1 MGRVT
6 PDRKNKNEKMGCGM
20 ALLIGI
26 SRGKHV
32 QIGDYALAFLGR
44 EQEDE
49 RRFLFR
55 LSRPDEPPTE
65 LAIAKD
71 DPVCLFDEV
80 IIKVVADSKHSHS
93 TAVRLRI
100 EADKTIPITRPDS
113 N

>member
-1 MGRVT
+1 
-6 PDRKNKNEKMGCGM
+6 M

-32 QIGDYALAFLGR
+32 QIGNYSLAFLGR
-44 EQEDE
+44 EQEDQ

-55 LSRPDEPPTE
+55 LSHPDEPPTD

-71 DPVCLFDEV
+71 DPVCLFGEV
-80 IIKVVADSKHSHS
+80 IIKVIADSQFSRNA
-93 TAVRLRI
+93 AVRLRI
-100 EADKTIPITRPDS
+100 EADKIIPITRPDD

>member
-1 MGRVT
+1 
-6 PDRKNKNEKMGCGM
+6 M

-32 QIGDYALAFLGR
+32 QIGNYSLAFLGR

-71 DPVCLFDEV
+71 NPVRLFGEV
-80 IIKVVADSKHSHS
+80 IIKVIADNKYSGNA
-93 TAVRLRI
+93 AVRLRI
-100 EADKTIPITRPDS
+100 EADKTIPITRPDD

>member
-1 MGRVT
+1 
-6 PDRKNKNEKMGCGM
+6 M

-32 QIGDYALAFLGR
+32 QIGNYSLAFLGR
-44 EQEDE
+44 EQEDQ

-55 LSRPDEPPTE
+55 LSRPDEPPTD

-71 DPVCLFDEV
+71 DPVCLFGEV
-80 IIKVVADSKHSHS
+80 IIKVIADSQYSRNA
-93 TAVRLRI
+93 AVRLRI
-100 EADKTIPITRPDS
+100 EADKIIPITRPDD